1 MYVVPADDVESL
13 LLKVFQSVD
22 ERVPVA
28 LVPAS
33 ASVRAWPEIV
43 RPFILLVRVTSPEFE
58 PVEVPEKFDAD
69 IFPVNT
75 APANF
80 AYVVDAVVV
89 DKYAPKDEIV
99 AKVFVA

>member
-1 MYVVPADDVESL
+1 MYVVPALDVESL
-13 LLKVFQSVD
+13 LLKVFQSVA

-28 LVPAS
+28 DVPAS

-43 RPFILLVRVTSPEFE
+43 RPFILFVSVTSPLF
-58 PVEVPEKFDAD
+58 VPERLVAD
-69 IFPVNT
+69 IAPVNT
-75 APANF
+75 APASF
-80 AYVVDAVVV
+80 AYVDDAVDV